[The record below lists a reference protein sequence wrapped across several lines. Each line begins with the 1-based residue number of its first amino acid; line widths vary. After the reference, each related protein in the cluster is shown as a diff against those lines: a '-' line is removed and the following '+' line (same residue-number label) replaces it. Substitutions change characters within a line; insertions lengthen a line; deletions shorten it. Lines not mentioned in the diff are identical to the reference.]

1 MKLSKKD
8 QSFLLLITAVTV
20 VFYSIYS
27 LFSYL
32 FFTATFYRSDVSQ
45 IVSMQTSEKTQQWF
59 NTSRPLEV
67 SDLKNRVILLNFWNY
82 DCIECDHSLLK
93 VKKLERKYSGKLTV
107 IGVHSNKSDENDVAE
122 ITKSILKNNIL
133 YPVVNDFN
141 SEVSNAFKVTNVP
154 SMVLINIS
162 GEIEKSYMTKKEIA
176 DLDKDI
182 EIIISKS
189 KYKITHEPLPLF
201 FEKNSAASN
210 VLSFPTKLEYVKSFN
225 YKSRNI
231 PAIIIANS
239 GKNNIVVTNLL
250 GEIILKIG
258 GDVAG
263 FDDGSFEEATF
274 SYPKDLIYRDNK
286 LYVIDAGND
295 ALREIDFENETVTT
309 LVAGGDEIVSDK
321 AIDAKNASLRDPSA
335 LEFLPDN
342 KNIVIANS
350 GTSQLF
356 AYNIEDKKI
365 AILSHN
371 NSEDISPKK
380 SSDNLISYVSDF
392 AVYAGKLYFIDAKS
406 SALRILDKGGDI
418 KTLVDGSETGSLSN
432 PAALL
437 VDDTGAYITDASTQ
451 MIKRYDFSTK
461 SVRNFVGNK
470 NRGDDIG
477 SGSSTQFDDPAGI
490 VAILNS
496 FYISDS
502 GNNRILAINRGNLK
516 AELFDVLPL
525 LKLSKEGFLQYL
537 PNLQKSEK
545 LLVAAGKELSVEI
558 SLKKG
563 WKLNEKGP
571 SFINLLEIKKE
582 NKADLL
588 ASFDWNAI
596 IDDNIKLTK
605 LDSSKDYTLQG
616 VIYYC
621 EDKKNA
627 LCYVKSYEQKV
638 SADNHEKN
646 DKIIVEL

>member
-286 LYVIDAGND
+286 L
-295 ALREIDFENETVTT
+295 
-309 LVAGGDEIVSDK
+309 
-321 AIDAKNASLRDPSA
+321 
-335 LEFLPDN
+335 
-342 KNIVIANS
+342 
-350 GTSQLF
+350 
-356 AYNIEDKKI
+356 
-365 AILSHN
+365 
-371 NSEDISPKK
+371 
-380 SSDNLISYVSDF
+380 
-392 AVYAGKLYFIDAKS
+392 
-406 SALRILDKGGDI
+406 
-418 KTLVDGSETGSLSN
+418 
-432 PAALL
+432 
-437 VDDTGAYITDASTQ
+437 
-451 MIKRYDFSTK
+451 
-461 SVRNFVGNK
+461 
-470 NRGDDIG
+470 
-477 SGSSTQFDDPAGI
+477 
-490 VAILNS
+490 
-496 FYISDS
+496 
-502 GNNRILAINRGNLK
+502 
-516 AELFDVLPL
+516 
-525 LKLSKEGFLQYL
+525 
-537 PNLQKSEK
+537 
-545 LLVAAGKELSVEI
+545 
-558 SLKKG
+558 
-563 WKLNEKGP
+563 
-571 SFINLLEIKKE
+571 
-582 NKADLL
+582 
-588 ASFDWNAI
+588 
-596 IDDNIKLTK
+596 
-605 LDSSKDYTLQG
+605 
-616 VIYYC
+616 
-621 EDKKNA
+621 
-627 LCYVKSYEQKV
+627 
-638 SADNHEKN
+638 
-646 DKIIVEL
+646 